1 MEKNMDRKLFL
12 SYIQNLQTNNPDMI
26 GFQNSMTKNSWLK
39 PRSIVEMNGGG
50 HVYQD
55 EFDAEDRRR
64 QSNLDAAQQRV
75 DRILNSNSF
84 DSTIKGA
91 HQDLMSDMPGADTV
105 HDWIHDSKGF
115 HSGTG
120 LKQSG
125 EKILGS
131 FDPDIVVDQ
140 LPNMGSF
147 SDDEREM
154 LHSGIMNAINKE
166 HDSHMRGQKSAEQ
179 YEADQDLGDMQV
191 NALQRQGKFLPK
203 AP

>member
-1 MEKNMDRKLFL
+1 MDRKLFL

-39 PRSIVEMNGGG
+39 PKSIVEMNGGG

-131 FDPDIVVDQ
+131 FDPDI
-140 LPNMGSF
+140 
-147 SDDEREM
+147 
-154 LHSGIMNAINKE
+154 
-166 HDSHMRGQKSAEQ
+166 DSHMRGQKSAEQ
-179 YEADQDLGDMQV
+179 YEADQDLTDMQV
-191 NALQRQGKFLPK
+191 NALHRQGRFLPK